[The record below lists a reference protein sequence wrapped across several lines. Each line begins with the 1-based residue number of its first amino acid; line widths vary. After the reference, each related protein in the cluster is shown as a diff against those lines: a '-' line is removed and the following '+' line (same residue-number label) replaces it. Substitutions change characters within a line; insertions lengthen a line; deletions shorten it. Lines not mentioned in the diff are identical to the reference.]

1 MLFDT
6 GQNVPLV
13 RTKRQNP
20 MIEVNGEA
28 QKMAVAEEIGLDNKL
43 ASKHR
48 M

>member
-1 MLFDT
+1 MLFDS
-6 GQNVPLV
+6 GQNVPLL
-13 RTKRQNP
+13 RKKRQNP
-20 MIEVNGEA
+20 MIEVNEEA

>member
-1 MLFDT
+1 MFDK

-13 RTKRQNP
+13 TTKRQNL
-20 MIEVNGEA
+20 MIEVNEEA
-28 QKMAVAEEIGLDNKL
+28 QEMAVAEEIGLDNKL